1 VTTSL
6 SQAREAWRDWLRSE
20 RRLSGHTLTAY
31 EHDIAEF
38 VAFMTKYLGA
48 PPTLAQLGKLK
59 PAEFRAW
66 LADRA
71 HQGLARTS
79 TARAFSSVRSF
90 FRFLDK
96 RDLAHNASIAAIQT
110 PKLPRSVPKAL
121 SERDMAELLEPPP
134 STTTGRDGWIEQRD
148 TAILLLLYG
157 AGLRIGEALGLAKAT
172 IDSLLDRGQD
182 TLDITGKGNKTR
194 LVPLL
199 PAALEAL
206 AAYRDACPFMKARG
220 PRDAFFLGARGNP
233 LDPAIVQKR
242 VRRFGDAACA
252 APLLRHPPAGGR
264 RRPAHHPGAAGARQP
279 VDHPALHRRRRR
291 PPERGLPGGASASE
305 GARLA
310 RSCFSSN
317 RPWRESTESTGV
329 HSGVDR
335 LDADDTRVSGQES
348 TNSATPRP
356 LKNHLIEGPG
366 LKCRCHR
373 DFRPSSD
380 SRRSTIIIMRAIL
393 HDHAPNTY
401 YGH

>member
-20 RRLSGHTLTAY
+20 RRLSGHTLIAY

-96 RDLAHNASIAAIQT
+96 RDLVHNASIAAIQT

-121 SERDMAELLEPPP
+121 SERDMEELLEQPAAA
-134 STTTGRDGWIEQRD
+134 TTGHDNWIEQRD

-242 VRRFGDAACA
+242 VRDLRRQLGLADSVTPHALRHSFATHLLAAGGDLRTIQELLGHASLSTTQRYTDVDAARLSAVYRA
-252 APLLRHPPAGGR
+252 AHPRAK
-264 RRPAHHPGAAGARQP
+264 
-279 VDHPALHRRRRR
+279 V
-291 PPERGLPGGASASE
+291 RG
-305 GARLA
+305 
-310 RSCFSSN
+310 
-317 RPWRESTESTGV
+317 
-329 HSGVDR
+329 
-335 LDADDTRVSGQES
+335 
-348 TNSATPRP
+348 
-356 LKNHLIEGPG
+356 
-366 LKCRCHR
+366 
-373 DFRPSSD
+373 
-380 SRRSTIIIMRAIL
+380 
-393 HDHAPNTY
+393 
-401 YGH
+401 